1 MKVSELKSSKFLKKD
16 DVGAGVLVTIA
27 GVEQV
32 NVAKEGAPEELKW
45 CMHFNELDKPLVL
58 NSTNG
63 QIIEQITGK
72 DDSDDWTGTKI
83 VLYNDPN
90 VSFGGKLTGGIRV
103 RAPKVKASAKPAPKA
118 KPAPE
123 PEPEVPANDEQAGD
137 DIPF

>member
-16 DVGAGVLVTIA
+16 DVGNGVLVTIA

-72 DDSDDWTGTKI
+72 DDSDDWTGAKI

-103 RAPKVKASAKPAPKA
+103 RAPKVKATAKPAPKA

-123 PEPEVPANDEQAGD
+123 PEPEAPADGEPAGD
-137 DIPF
+137 DLPF